1 LTGSLKSLADIHF
14 SMFLGAFN
22 FTHYVKPFHLPTFGG
37 KWNTK
42 CVCSPFHMIFAGA
55 LLRVGDCDI
64 DASAAAAFYSTT
76 GNGTAGY
83 SQLSFP
89 SVNSS
94 EQEEVLPPAHCTA
107 LGSHFL
113 IWNAPYLSVW
123 ELLYLNGDGK
133 TVTISKMKAQDLIWV
148 CSFFRW

>member
-1 LTGSLKSLADIHF
+1 NVPAALFIR
-14 SMFLGAFN
+14 FLQE
-22 FTHYVKPFHLPTFGG
+22 H
-37 KWNTK
+37 
-42 CVCSPFHMIFAGA
+42 CSE
-55 LLRVGDCDI
+55 RVDCDI

-89 SVNSS
+89 LVNSS

-133 TVTISKMKAQDLIWV
+133 TVTQVK
-148 CSFFRW
+148 